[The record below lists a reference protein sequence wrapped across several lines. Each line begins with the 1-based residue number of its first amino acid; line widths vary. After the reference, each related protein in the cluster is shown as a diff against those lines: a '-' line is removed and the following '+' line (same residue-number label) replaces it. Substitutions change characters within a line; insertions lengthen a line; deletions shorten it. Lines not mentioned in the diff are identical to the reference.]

1 MNSAV
6 VGALCGAAVV
16 ALFSCFTLVSKMG
29 LASSLHAW
37 DLALLRFGIGGLL
50 MLPVLA
56 HHGLAGVRWRS
67 ALALALSGGVGFA
80 VCAYVGFAWAPAS
93 HGAVLL
99 HGTLPLSTSLLV
111 RVTPADSA
119 PPRRAGLWMI
129 ALGVL
134 AMASESAMRATALQV
149 AGDGALLLA
158 SFSWSSYG
166 LLARRIGL
174 APAHSA
180 SIVAV
185 VSMCLYL
192 PVFALAL
199 PHAGVRSASWHELMW
214 QAIFQGALIGAVS
227 IFVYSKTVAVLGAER
242 TALLTAAVPC
252 VTTAGAGLLL
262 HEVPSALAL
271 AGIALV
277 TLGMVVSMRSRP
289 ADDGHPGPTR
299 RPPTSRN
306 SP

>member
-1 MNSAV
+1 MSTAV
-6 VGALCGAAVV
+6 LGALCGAAVV

-37 DLALLRFGIGGLL
+37 DLALLRFGVGGLL

-56 HHGLAGVRWRS
+56 HHGLARVRWRDALS
-67 ALALALSGGVGFA
+67 LALCGGVGFA
-80 VCAYVGFAWAPAS
+80 LCAYVGFAWAPAS

-99 HGTLPLSTSLLV
+99 HGTLPLSTSVLA
-111 RVTPADSA
+111 RVMSADSA
-119 PPRRAGLWMI
+119 PPRRAGLLMI

-134 AMASESAMRATALQV
+134 AMASESALRATALQV

-158 SFSWSSYG
+158 SFSWSAYG

-174 APAHSA
+174 VPAHSA

-185 VSMCLYL
+185 VSMGIYL
-192 PVFALAL
+192 PVFAFAL
-199 PHAGVRSASWHELMW
+199 PHVGVLSAGRHELLS
-214 QAIFQGALIGAVS
+214 QAFFQGALIGAVS
-227 IFVYSKTVAVLGAER
+227 IFVYSKAVSILGVAR

-252 VTTAGAGLLL
+252 VTTVGAGLLL
-262 HEVPSALAL
+262 HEAPSAFSV

-277 TLGMVVSMRSRP
+277 TVGMTVSMRSRRAEDERP
-289 ADDGHPGPTR
+289 AR
-299 RPPTSRN
+299 
-306 SP
+306 

>member
-1 MNSAV
+1 MSTAV
-6 VGALCGAAVV
+6 LGALCGAAVV

-56 HHGLAGVRWRS
+56 RHGLAGVRWRD
-67 ALALALSGGVGFA
+67 ALALALCGGVGFA
-80 VCAYVGFAWAPAS
+80 MWAYLGFAWAPAS

-99 HGTLPLSTSLLV
+99 HGTVPLSTGLLA
-111 RVTPADSA
+111 RVMPADSA
-119 PPRRAGLWMI
+119 RPRLVGLLMI
-129 ALGVL
+129 ALGML
-134 AMASESAMRATALQV
+134 AMASESALHASALQV

-158 SFSWSSYG
+158 SFSWSAYG

-185 VSMCLYL
+185 VSMCMYL

-199 PHAGVRSASWHELMW
+199 PHAGVLSAGWRELVW
-214 QAIFQGALIGAVS
+214 QGIFQGALIGAVS
-227 IFVYSKTVAVLGAER
+227 IFVYSKTVAALGAER

-252 VTTAGAGLLL
+252 VTTVGAGLLL
-262 HEVPSALAL
+262 REVPSAFAL
-271 AGIALV
+271 TGIALV
-277 TLGMVVSMRSRP
+277 TIGMTVSMRSRP
-289 ADDGHPGPTR
+289 GR
-299 RPPTSRN
+299 
-306 SP
+306 